1 MPEPESLRGKLL
13 VATPGLLDPNFF
25 RSVVLLLEHNEG
37 GALGVVLNRPTDAEL
52 TEALPAWADIAAAPA
67 VVFTGGP
74 VQPESAIGLALAS
87 LGDEPDGF
95 APLLGGVGSV
105 DLAREPTDVRPAP
118 ERLRVFAGYA
128 GWGEGQL
135 EGELAQSSW
144 FVVDTEPDDAWT
156 RHPSGLWRT
165 VLRRQ
170 RGRLALFA
178 DSPTDPTT
186 N

>member
-1 MPEPESLRGKLL
+1 MTGVESLRGKLL
-13 VATPGLLDPNFF
+13 VATPGLVDPNFF

-37 GALGVVLNRPTDAEL
+37 GALGVVLNRPTDTTVE
-52 TEALPAWADIAAAPA
+52 EALPTWADLAVEPA

-74 VQPESAIGLALAS
+74 VQPDSAIGLGFAAP
-87 LGDEPDGF
+87 GDEPDGF

-105 DLAREPTDVRPAP
+105 DLARAPADIRPVP
-118 ERLRVFAGYA
+118 ERLRVFAGYS

-135 EGELAQSSW
+135 EGEIVQASW
-144 FVVDTEPDDAWT
+144 FVLDAQPGDAWT
-156 RHPSGLWRT
+156 RDPSGLWRA

-170 RGRLALFA
+170 RGRVKLFA
-178 DSPTDPTT
+178 DCPTDPTT

>member
-1 MPEPESLRGKLL
+1 MTGVESLRGKLL
-13 VATPGLLDPNFF
+13 VATPGLVDPNFF

-37 GALGVVLNRPTDAEL
+37 GALGVVLNRPTDTAL
-52 TEALPAWADIAAAPA
+52 DEALPTWAGMAAAPA

-74 VQPESAIGLALAS
+74 VQPDSAIGLGLAS

-105 DLAREPTDVRPAP
+105 DLAREPDDVHPAP
-118 ERLRVFAGYA
+118 ERLRVFAGYS

-135 EGELAQSSW
+135 EGEIVQASW
-144 FVVDTEPDDAWT
+144 FVVEAEADDAWT
-156 RHPSGLWRT
+156 RDPSGLWRT

-170 RGRLALFA
+170 RSRLKLFA
-178 DSPTDPTT
+178 DCPTDPTT

>member
-1 MPEPESLRGKLL
+1 MAEPESLRGKLL
-13 VATPGLLDPNFF
+13 VATPGLLDPNFY
-25 RSVVLLLEHNEG
+25 RSVVLLLEHNDG
-37 GALGVVLNRPTDAEL
+37 GALGVVLNRPSDTKLTD
-52 TEALPAWADIAAAPA
+52 ALPAWAVLAAAPA

-74 VQPESAIGLALAS
+74 VQPESAIGLALTS

-105 DLAREPTDVRPAP
+105 DLAREPDDVRPAP
-118 ERLRVFAGYA
+118 ERLRVFAGYS

-135 EGELAQSSW
+135 EGELVQSSW
-144 FVVDTEPDDAWT
+144 FVVDAEPDDAWT
-156 RHPSGLWRT
+156 RQPSGLWRS

-170 RGRLALFA
+170 RGRIALFA

>member
-1 MPEPESLRGKLL
+1 MPETESLRGKLL
-13 VATPGLLDPNFF
+13 VATPALADPNFF

-37 GALGVVLNRPTDAEL
+37 GALGVVLNRPTDTPL
-52 TEALPAWADIAAAPA
+52 DGALPLWAGVAAERAG
-67 VVFTGGP
+67 VFTGGP
-74 VQPESAIGLALAS
+74 VQPEAAIALGRAA

-105 DLAREPTDVRPAP
+105 DLAREPDDVRPAP

-135 EGELAQSSW
+135 EGEIVQASW
-144 FVVDTEPDDAWT
+144 FVVDADPGDAWT
-156 RHPSGLWRT
+156 RDPSGLWRA

-170 RGRLALFA
+170 HNRLKLFA
-178 DSPTDPTT
+178 DCPVDP
-186 N
+186 

>member
-1 MPEPESLRGKLL
+1 MPGLESLRGKLL
-13 VATPGLLDPNFF
+13 VATPGLVDPNFF

-37 GALGVVLNRPTDAEL
+37 GALGVVLNRPTDTTL
-52 TEALPAWADIAAAPA
+52 DEALPAWAERAVEPA

-74 VQPESAIGLALAS
+74 VQPESAIGLGLAA

-95 APLLGGVGSV
+95 APLLGGIGSV
-105 DLAREPTDVRPAP
+105 DLAREPDDVRPLL

-135 EGELAQSSW
+135 EGEIVQASW
-144 FVVDTEPDDAWT
+144 FVVDAEPGDAWT
-156 RHPSGLWRT
+156 HDPSGLWRA

-170 RGRLALFA
+170 RSRLKVFA
-178 DSPTDPTT
+178 DCPTDPS
-186 N
+186 NN

>member
-1 MPEPESLRGKLL
+1 MPDLESLRGRLL

-25 RSVVLLLEHNEG
+25 RSVVLLLEHNDG
-37 GALGVVLNRPTDAEL
+37 GALGVVLNRPTDTGVA
-52 TEALPAWADIAAAPA
+52 EALPAWAPMTAEPA

-74 VQPESAIGLALAS
+74 VQPDSAIGLGLAS
-87 LGDEPDGF
+87 LGDDLDGF

-105 DLAREPTDVRPAP
+105 DLSRDPDDVRPAP
-118 ERLRVFAGYA
+118 ERLRVFAGYS

-135 EGELAQSSW
+135 EGEIVQASW
-144 FVVDTEPDDAWT
+144 FVVDADPGDAWT
-156 RHPSGLWRT
+156 RDPSGLWRA

-178 DSPTDPTT
+178 DCPTDPTT

>member
-1 MPEPESLRGKLL
+1 MTGVESLRGKLL
-13 VATPGLLDPNFF
+13 LATPGLVDPNFF

-37 GALGVVLNRPTDAEL
+37 GALGVVLNRPTDTAVQ
-52 TEALPAWADIAAAPA
+52 EALPTWADLAAEPA

-74 VQPESAIGLALAS
+74 VQPDSAIGLGLAS

-105 DLAREPTDVRPAP
+105 DLAREPDDIRPAP
-118 ERLRVFAGYA
+118 ERLRVFAGYS

-135 EGELAQSSW
+135 EGEIVQASW
-144 FVVDTEPDDAWT
+144 FVVDAEPGDAWT
-156 RHPSGLWRT
+156 RDPSGLWRA

-170 RGRLALFA
+170 RGRVKLFA
-178 DSPTDPTT
+178 DCPTDPTT

>member
-1 MPEPESLRGKLL
+1 MTGVESLRGKLL
-13 VATPGLLDPNFF
+13 VATPSLVDPNFF

-37 GALGVVLNRPTDAEL
+37 GALGVVLNRPTDTTL
-52 TEALPAWADIAAAPA
+52 IEALPAWADRAAEPA

-74 VQPESAIGLALAS
+74 VQPDSAIGLGLAS
-87 LGDEPDGF
+87 LGEEPDGF
-95 APLLGGVGSV
+95 APLIGGVGSI
-105 DLAREPTDVRPAP
+105 DLAREPGEVHPAP
-118 ERLRVFAGYA
+118 ERLRVFAGYS

-135 EGELAQSSW
+135 EGEIVQASW
-144 FVVDTEPDDAWT
+144 FVVDSEPGDAWT
-156 RHPSGLWRT
+156 RDPSGLWRA

-170 RGRLALFA
+170 RGRVKLFA

>member
-1 MPEPESLRGKLL
+1 M
-13 VATPGLLDPNFF
+13 A
-25 RSVVLLLEHNEG
+25 RSSR
-37 GALGVVLNRPTDAEL
+37 NRP
-52 TEALPAWADIAAAPA
+52 
-67 VVFTGGP
+67 
-74 VQPESAIGLALAS
+74 SASRSAS